1 LKIIYIEKDN
11 GLLFFTQVRL
21 EIVKPMT
28 NRALYYAAAATTAIA
43 GILHLI
49 FASNIIGVNINNGI
63 FFIVAGIAQLFW
75 ALPMIKRWGRI
86 WYFIGIAGTI
96 ILILMWAMTRM
107 PGNPITGRGGPIN
120 EIGIAIQIFQITYI
134 VLTVI
139 IIGKETTTTRRSQ
152 TIKDKMFR
160 YRSFNNS

>member
-1 LKIIYIEKDN
+1 
-11 GLLFFTQVRL
+11 
-21 EIVKPMT
+21 MT
-28 NRALYYAAAATTAIA
+28 NRALYYATAATTAIA

-96 ILILMWAMTRM
+96 ILIIMWAMTRV

-120 EIGIAIQIFQITYI
+120 EIGIAIQIFQIAYI

-152 TIKDKMFR
+152 T
-160 YRSFNNS
+160 